1 MEITV
6 EDLQHSY
13 GKTPVITDL
22 AMQVAHGES
31 VAILGPSGC
40 GKTTLLR
47 LLAGLER
54 PTSGRITIGDRA
66 VAARGLFV
74 PPEQRR
80 VGMVFQ
86 DWALFSHMNVGRN
99 VAYGLGR
106 AQRTRSALKEA
117 VKGALEMVG
126 LGGMADRMPATLS
139 GGQQQRVA
147 LARALAP
154 RPEVLLLDEPFS
166 NLDATMRDDVRTEVR
181 QLLAEL
187 AITVIVVT
195 HDQAEAF
202 VMGDRVGVMRDGT
215 LAQFDSPS
223 GLYTLPV
230 DEFVADFVGTSSWV
244 AGTANGNTVSSPL
257 GRLRLREP
265 SHGAVNVLIRP
276 EQLGLVSCAS
286 VNGASLNGAS
296 INGEGAIGDVA
307 LIEYYGH
314 DAMVEVRVGND
325 HLKVRCEPDVPLRRG
340 EQVGVKFV
348 APAAVAFARN
358 GEAAS
363 NGAATAPPRETASAA
378 PARS

>member
-1 MEITV
+1 MHIDV
-6 EDLQHSY
+6 RDLTFGY
-13 GKTPVITDL
+13 GAEPTL
-22 AMQVAHGES
+22 AGLSFEVASGES

-86 DWALFSHMNVGRN
+86 DWALFSHLNVGRN

-106 AQRTRSALKEA
+106 AQRARSTVKEA
-117 VKGALEMVG
+117 VKSALDMVG
-126 LGGMADRMPATLS
+126 LGGMAKRMPATLS

-154 RPEVLLLDEPFS
+154 RPDVLLLDEPFS
-166 NLDATMRDDVRTEVR
+166 NLDATMRDSVRTEVR
-181 QLLAEL
+181 RLLADL

-230 DEFVADFVGTSSWV
+230 DAFVADFVGTSSWL
-244 AGTANGNTVSSPL
+244 AGTANGDTVTSPL

-286 VNGASLNGAS
+286 VNGASVDGQ
-296 INGEGAIGDVA
+296 GAIGDVA

-314 DAMVEVRVGND
+314 DAMVEVRVGDD

-363 NGAATAPPRETASAA
+363 NGAATAPRRETAYAA

>member
-1 MEITV
+1 MHIDV
-6 EDLQHSY
+6 RDLTFSY
-13 GKTPVITDL
+13 HHTPTL
-22 AMQVAHGES
+22 AGVSFEVASGES

-54 PTSGRITIGDRA
+54 PTSGSITIGGTQ
-66 VAARGLFV
+66 VAAPGLFV

-86 DWALFSHMNVGRN
+86 DWALFSHLNVGRN
-99 VAYGLGR
+99 VAYGLPR
-106 AQRTRSALKEA
+106 AQRTRSTVRATVA
-117 VKGALEMVG
+117 DVLELVG
-126 LGGMADRMPATLS
+126 LGGFADRMPATLS

-154 RPEVLLLDEPFS
+154 RPDVLLLDEPFS
-166 NLDATMRDDVRTEVR
+166 NLDATMRDSVRTEVR
-181 QLLAEL
+181 QLLADL

-202 VMGDRVGVMRDGT
+202 VMGDRVGVMRDGA

-230 DEFVADFVGTSSWV
+230 DTFVADFVGTSSWL
-244 AGTANGNTVSSPL
+244 AGTAQGDTVTSPL

-265 SHGAVNVLIRP
+265 NHGAVDVLVRP

-286 VNGASLNGAS
+286 VNGD
-296 INGEGAIGDVA
+296 GAIGDVA
-307 LIEYYGH
+307 LVEYYGH
-314 DAMVEVRVGND
+314 DAMVEVRVGDD
-325 HLKVRCEPDVPLRRG
+325 HLKVRCEPDVSVRRG

-348 APAAVAFARN
+348 APAAVAFA
-358 GEAAS
+358 S
-363 NGAATAPPRETASAA
+363 NGVAATSSLAATVSAA